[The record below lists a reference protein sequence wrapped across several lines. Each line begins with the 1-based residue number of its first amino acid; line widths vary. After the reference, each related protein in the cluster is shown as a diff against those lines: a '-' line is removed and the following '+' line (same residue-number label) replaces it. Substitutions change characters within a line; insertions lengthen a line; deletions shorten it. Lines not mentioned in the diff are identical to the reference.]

1 MNEPAVP
8 SRFEHIRWEVD
19 DGIVTLTLDRPAVL
33 NALHLP
39 AHVELSRAFDRYA
52 ADPTLRVA
60 IVTGAG
66 ERAFCVG
73 TDLKSLAQTGD
84 YEYPRGGFAGI
95 TKRFDLFKPVIAAVN
110 GLCLGGG
117 VEIVAACDLAI
128 ADEHAG
134 FGLPEPL
141 VGLAALGGG
150 ALQRLARQMPMKDA
164 MALVLTGQRIPAAE
178 ARRISL
184 VNEVVPRG
192 TALARAREIARG
204 MLACAPLALQASKQV
219 LLQST
224 AEPDLE
230 AAMRRVY
237 PAAQAMLASE
247 DAKEGPRAFA
257 EKRKPVWLGR

>member
-1 MNEPAVP
+1 MIDPA
-8 SRFEHIRWEVD
+8 RCEHIRLEEE
-19 DGIVTLTLDRPAVL
+19 DGILTITLERPQVL

-39 AHVELSRAFDRYA
+39 AHVELSRAFDMYA
-52 ADPTLRVA
+52 QTPALRVA

-117 VEIVAACDLAI
+117 VEIVAACDLAV
-128 ADEHAG
+128 ADEHAQ

-164 MALVLTGQRIPAAE
+164 MALVLTGRRIDAAE
-178 ARRISL
+178 ARRVSL
-184 VNEVVPRG
+184 INEVVPRG
-192 TALARAREIARG
+192 QALSRARAIARD
-204 MLACAPLALQASKQV
+204 MLACAPLALEASKQV

-230 AAMRRVY
+230 AAMRRRY
-237 PAAQAMLASE
+237 TAAERMLASE

-257 EKRKPVWLGR
+257 EKRPPRWQGR

>member
-1 MNEPAVP
+1 MTDPA
-8 SRFEHIRWEVD
+8 RCEHIRLEEEE
-19 DGIVTLTLDRPAVL
+19 GILTITLERPQVL

-39 AHVELSRAFDRYA
+39 AHVELARAFDMYA
-52 ADPTLRVA
+52 QTPALRVA

-117 VEIVAACDLAI
+117 VEIVAACDLAV
-128 ADEHAG
+128 ADEHAQ

-164 MALVLTGQRIPAAE
+164 MALVLTGRRIDAAE
-178 ARRISL
+178 ARRVSL
-184 VNEVVPRG
+184 INEVVPRG
-192 TALARAREIARG
+192 QALSRARAIARD
-204 MLACAPLALQASKQV
+204 MLACAPLALEASKQV

-230 AAMRRVY
+230 AAMRRRY
-237 PAAQAMLASE
+237 PAAERMLASA

-257 EKRKPVWLGR
+257 EKRPPRWQGR

>member
-1 MNEPAVP
+1 MTDPA
-8 SRFEHIRWEVD
+8 RCEHIRLED
-19 DGIVTLTLDRPAVL
+19 EDGILTITLERPQVL

-39 AHVELSRAFDRYA
+39 AHVELSRAFDMYA
-52 ADPTLRVA
+52 LTPALRVA

-117 VEIVAACDLAI
+117 VEIVAACDLAV
-128 ADEHAG
+128 ADEHAQ

-164 MALVLTGQRIPAAE
+164 MALVLTGRRIDAAE
-178 ARRISL
+178 ARRVSL
-184 VNEVVPRG
+184 INEVVPRG
-192 TALARAREIARG
+192 QALSRARAIARD
-204 MLACAPLALQASKQV
+204 MLACAPLALEASKQV

-224 AEPDLE
+224 AEADLE
-230 AAMRRVY
+230 AAMRRRY
-237 PAAQAMLASE
+237 PAAERMLASE

-257 EKRKPVWLGR
+257 EKRTPRWQGR